1 MPDPAPA
8 APAPYGPRTPQVR
21 AFLQRLAQQ
30 PAVVWLAAARRYA
43 AALDTTEGQ
52 EADRALGDAIERTGR
67 ESERD
72 ALVGPVLQLAA
83 RAAGG
88 SPLGADDPEQVE
100 RLAEPALA
108 VALALVVEDVLDPAV
123 TARLRTPFADL
134 APPDGG

>member
-1 MPDPAPA
+1 MTAPPPHG
-8 APAPYGPRTPQVR
+8 PAPYGPRTPQVR

-43 AALDTTEGQ
+43 AALATAEGQ

-67 ESERD
+67 ASERD

-88 SPLGADDPEQVE
+88 SPLGAEDPEQVE

-108 VALALVVEDVLDPAV
+108 VALALVVEDVLDPAAA
-123 TARLRTPFADL
+123 ARLRAPFADL
-134 APPDGG
+134 APQAGG